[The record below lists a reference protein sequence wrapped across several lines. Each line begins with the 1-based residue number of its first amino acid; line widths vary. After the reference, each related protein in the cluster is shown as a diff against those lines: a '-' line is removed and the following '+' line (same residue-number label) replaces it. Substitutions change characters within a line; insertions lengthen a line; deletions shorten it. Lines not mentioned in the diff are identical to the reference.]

1 MLYKLTTKQP
11 FKDNPELLT
20 IDEFK
25 DLSEREMLYV
35 IYYTDKKSPYRH
47 LPDHRRKRS
56 AATQAGWG
64 LEKGN
69 RERADVL
76 EKNART
82 AIASERVVKAVE
94 YYKSLMYDPSD
105 EDVEIIALQIENIK
119 KTVRDA
125 HKLGTENAL
134 DAAELKKINDLL
146 ESLPTLRKTQ
156 REILKVAGIEAPD
169 AEDFEVKKELS
180 EIDEYNQE
188 QQLKDN

>member
-1 MLYKLTTKQP
+1 MLYKVILKKP
-11 FKDNPELLT
+11 FEENPELLS

-25 DLSEREMLYV
+25 DLTDREMLYV
-35 IYYTDKKSPYRH
+35 IYFTDKKSPYRH
-47 LPDHRRKRS
+47 LPEHRRKRS

-82 AIASERVVKAVE
+82 AISSDRVIKAVE

-125 HKLGTENAL
+125 YKSGTNNAL

-169 AEDFEVKKELS
+169 GDDLEVKRELS
-180 EIDEYNQE
+180 EIDEFNQE
-188 QQLKDN
+188 QQLENE